1 MNIGD
6 LVGFGPWLG
15 ENVDFD
21 LSIAGFKH
29 HFVVHTGNNLL
40 VNLDQLAEALIAVLF
55 SKMLAGGFFGPDK
68 AFFRSDGTELI
79 FVNFTESTNHL
90 K

>member
-1 MNIGD
+1 

-40 VNLDQLAEALIAVLF
+40 VNLDQLAEALVAVLF
-55 SKMLAGGFFGPDK
+55 SKMLAGGFLGPDK
-68 AFFRSDGTELI
+68 ALISSEGTELI
-79 FVNFTESTNHL
+79 LMNFAESTNHL

>member
-1 MNIGD
+1 MNTVN

-40 VNLDQLAEALIAVLF
+40 VNLDQLAEALVAVLF
-55 SKMLAGGFFGPDK
+55 SKMLAGGFLGPDK
-68 AFFRSDGTELI
+68 ALIRSEGTELI
-79 FVNFTESTNHL
+79 LMNLAESTNHL

>member
-1 MNIGD
+1 

-40 VNLDQLAEALIAVLF
+40 VNLDQLAEALVAVLF
-55 SKMLAGGFFGPDK
+55 SKMLAGGFLGPDK
-68 AFFRSDGTELI
+68 ALIASEGTELI
-79 FVNFTESTNHL
+79 LMNLTESTNHL